1 MSKIIKADFDGSV
14 VTLNS
19 DGWINATAIAD
30 AHGKRVGD
38 WVDLPSTREYV
49 ERLNTRLS
57 GNLIQAKRGR
67 NGGTWLHPKLA
78 VMFARWISVDFAIWC
93 DEQIDEI
100 IHGKLET
107 NDWDKLRHQAAS
119 SYKVMSAIL
128 DSRRQLD
135 GKETKQFH
143 YANEAKLVNWA
154 LIGEYKALDRES
166 LSGQDLDLLA
176 KLESLNSVMISDSMS
191 RDDRRERL
199 AGVVAKERASHVV
212 QAIGISET
220 IK

>member
-19 DGWINATAIAD
+19 DGWINATVIAD
-30 AHGKRVGD
+30 ANGKRVGD

-78 VMFARWISVDFAIWC
+78 VLFARWISVDFAIWC

-100 IHGKLET
+100 IHGKPED
-107 NDWDKLRHQAAS
+107 NDWEKLRHQAAS

-135 GKETKQFH
+135 GKETKSLH

-154 LIGEYKALDRES
+154 LTGEYKAIDRES
-166 LSGQDLDLLA
+166 LNGQDLDLLA
-176 KLESLNSVMISDSMS
+176 RIESLNSVMISDSVS

-199 AGVVAKERASHVV
+199 ADAVAKERSSHVV
-212 QAIGISET
+212 QAIGVIGG
-220 IK
+220 

>member
-19 DGWINATAIAD
+19 AGWINATAIAE
-30 AHGKRVGD
+30 ASGKRVGD

-100 IHGKLET
+100 IHGKPEA
-107 NDWDKLRHQAAS
+107 NDWEKLRHQAAS

-135 GKETKQFH
+135 GKETKHFH

-154 LIGEYKALDRES
+154 LTGEYKALDRGS

-176 KLESLNSVMISDSMS
+176 KLESLNSVMISDSVS

-199 AGVVAKERASHVV
+199 ADAVAKERASHVV
-212 QAIGISET
+212 QAIGVIGGEL
-220 IK
+220 

>member
-19 DGWINATAIAD
+19 DGWINATVIAD
-30 AHGKRVGD
+30 ANGKRVGD

-57 GNLIQAKRGR
+57 GSLIQAKRGR

-100 IHGKLET
+100 IHGKPEDS
-107 NDWDKLRHQAAS
+107 DWEKLRHQAAS

-135 GKETKQFH
+135 GKETKHFH

-154 LIGEYKALDRES
+154 LTGEYKALDRES

-176 KLESLNSVMISDSMS
+176 KLESLNSVMISDSVS

-199 AGVVAKERASHVV
+199 ADAVAKERASHVV
-212 QAIGISET
+212 QAIGVSET
-220 IK
+220 VK

>member
-1 MSKIIKADFDGSV
+1 MTKIIKADFDGSV

-19 DGWINATAIAD
+19 DGWINATVIAD
-30 AHGKRVGD
+30 ANGKRVGD

-78 VMFARWISVDFAIWC
+78 VVFARWISVDFAIWC

-100 IHGKLET
+100 IHGKPEA
-107 NDWDKLRHQAAS
+107 NDWEKLRHQAAS

-135 GKETKQFH
+135 GKETKSFH

-154 LIGEYKALDRES
+154 LTGEYKALDRES

-176 KLESLNSVMISDSMS
+176 KLESLNSVMISDSVS

-199 AGVVAKERASHVV
+199 ADAVAKERAAHVV
-212 QAIGISET
+212 QAIGVMQSS
-220 IK
+220 

>member
-30 AHGKRVGD
+30 ANGKRVGD

-100 IHGKLET
+100 IHGKPEA
-107 NDWDKLRHQAAS
+107 NDWEKLRHQAAS

-135 GKETKQFH
+135 GKETKHFH
-143 YANEAKLVNWA
+143 YVNEAKLVNWA
-154 LIGEYKALDRES
+154 LTGEYKALDRES

-176 KLESLNSVMISDSMS
+176 KLESLNSVMISDSVS

-199 AGVVAKERASHVV
+199 ADAVEKERASHVV
-212 QAIGISET
+212 QAIGVIGGDV
-220 IK
+220 

>member
-30 AHGKRVGD
+30 ANGKRVD
-38 WVDLPSTREYV
+38 HWLANKETKEYI
-49 ERLNTRLS
+49 EKLNTRNY
-57 GNLIQAKRGR
+57 GYLIQAKRGR

-100 IHGKLET
+100 IHGKPES
-107 NDWDKLRHQAAS
+107 NDWKALRHQAAS

-135 GKETKQFH
+135 GKETKNFH

-154 LIGEYKALDRES
+154 LTGEYKALDRES
-166 LSGQDLDLLA
+166 LSDQDLDLLA
-176 KLESLNSVMISDSMS
+176 KLESLNSVMISDSVS

-199 AGVVAKERASHVV
+199 ADAVAKERASHVV
-212 QAIGISET
+212 QAIGVIGGDV
-220 IK
+220 

>member
-19 DGWINATAIAD
+19 DGWINATVIAD
-30 AHGKRVGD
+30 ANGKRVGD

-49 ERLNTRLS
+49 DRLNTRLS

-100 IHGKLET
+100 IHGKPEAS
-107 NDWDKLRHQAAS
+107 DWEMLRHQAAS

-135 GKETKQFH
+135 GKETKHFH

-154 LIGEYKALDRES
+154 LTGEYKALYRES
-166 LSGQDLDLLA
+166 LRGQDLDLLA
-176 KLESLNSVMISDSMS
+176 KLESLNSVMISDSVS

-199 AGVVAKERASHVV
+199 ADAVAKERASHVV
-212 QAIGISET
+212 HAIGVIGGEL
-220 IK
+220 

>member
-19 DGWINATAIAD
+19 DGWINATVIAD
-30 AHGKRVGD
+30 AHDKKPVDWLRLQSTIEYMGKLKVRFPHP
-38 WVDLPSTREYV
+38 LV
-49 ERLNTRLS
+49 ET
-57 GNLIQAKRGR
+57 KKGR

-100 IHGKLET
+100 IHGKPEA
-107 NDWDKLRHQAAS
+107 NDWEKLRHQAAS

-135 GKETKQFH
+135 GKETKHFH

-154 LIGEYKALDRES
+154 LTGEYKALERES

-176 KLESLNSVMISDSMS
+176 KLESLNSVMISDSVS

-199 AGVVAKERASHVV
+199 ADAVAKERASHVV
-212 QAIGISET
+212 KAIGVIGGDV
-220 IK
+220 

>member
-30 AHGKRVGD
+30 ANGKRVD
-38 WVDLPSTREYV
+38 HWLANKETKEYI
-49 ERLNTRLS
+49 EKLNTRNY
-57 GNLIQAKRGR
+57 GYLIQAKRGR

-100 IHGKLET
+100 IHGKPES
-107 NDWDKLRHQAAS
+107 NDWEKLRHQAAS

-128 DSRRQLD
+128 DSRRKID
-135 GKETKQFH
+135 GKETKPFH

-154 LIGEYKALDRES
+154 LTGEYKGLDRET
-166 LSGQDLDLLA
+166 LSPQELDLVA
-176 KLESLNSVMISDSMS
+176 KLETMNAVLISNGTG
-191 RDDRRERL
+191 RDDRKVRL
-199 AGVVAKERASHVV
+199 LEIVEIENGSTVSV
-212 QAIGISET
+212 IGGDA
-220 IK
+220 